1 MEATG
6 TTLESLL
13 QVGIVAAKGGQK
25 TLAKNIFRRITRE
38 NPSHDVA
45 WFWHASISDS
55 LQVRLSYL
63 IKALQLNPENPVAE
77 ELLAVTKAQFVQA
90 LIDQGTS
97 AVRNGMPEQAPQFLL
112 HAAEL
117 DPTNECVWAALAEL
131 EEQPEELPEVAEPAQ
146 EYTEPLIEVAI
157 EEPAMEVVIEE
168 PIALT
173 LEPVFELEESAPVE
187 IEIAPLPV
195 EEPANCPPFEGGQ
208 REAQGVFEKLE
219 IELPSPELPPTALL
233 TQNPSYQPPDNP
245 PLMPEAS
252 IEEPPA
258 HLPTLT
264 LETEATPPAD
274 PAPAA
279 ERKRDSAQHKDNE
292 SEPAFAP
299 FTNCP
304 LCEQQLEAGCDQCLR
319 CGGQIVLKNF
329 LTPSN
334 VPGKIKF
341 DRRRSLLAVAR
352 FGQALT
358 KDPENAQIHY
368 NLGFAYLNLNS
379 FDVAMRSLR
388 RAEQLRPDAALAA
401 MILEL
406 VNAQSQPAVN
416 EPAAAGQSSPGSSAV
431 AGKDQGPEKERPAPG
446 QKSIMVV
453 DDSPTIRKLVAH
465 TLGKSGYR
473 VIQAVDGNDA
483 LTKVGEERI
492 DLVFM
497 DIVMPNLDGY
507 QVCKLIREKKN
518 DLPVVMLSGKD
529 GFFDK
534 MRGKVAGS
542 TAHITKPFDADTLIQ
557 AAKKYCAA

>member
-1 MEATG
+1 
-6 TTLESLL
+6 
-13 QVGIVAAKGGQK
+13 
-25 TLAKNIFRRITRE
+25 
-38 NPSHDVA
+38 
-45 WFWHASISDS
+45 
-55 LQVRLSYL
+55 
-63 IKALQLNPENPVAE
+63 
-77 ELLAVTKAQFVQA
+77 
-90 LIDQGTS
+90 
-97 AVRNGMPEQAPQFLL
+97 
-112 HAAEL
+112 
-117 DPTNECVWAALAEL
+117 
-131 EEQPEELPEVAEPAQ
+131 
-146 EYTEPLIEVAI
+146 
-157 EEPAMEVVIEE
+157 
-168 PIALT
+168 
-173 LEPVFELEESAPVE
+173 
-187 IEIAPLPV
+187 
-195 EEPANCPPFEGGQ
+195 
-208 REAQGVFEKLE
+208 
-219 IELPSPELPPTALL
+219 
-233 TQNPSYQPPDNP
+233 
-245 PLMPEAS
+245 
-252 IEEPPA
+252 
-258 HLPTLT
+258 
-264 LETEATPPAD
+264 
-274 PAPAA
+274 
-279 ERKRDSAQHKDNE
+279 
-292 SEPAFAP
+292 
-299 FTNCP
+299 
-304 LCEQQLEAGCDQCLR
+304 
-319 CGGQIVLKNF
+319 
-329 LTPSN
+329 